1 MEQRNDISNMD
12 MLTVKD
18 VCAKLRISRW
28 MVYRLIRS
36 GALASVKI
44 GTRRLI
50 PQHSLEAYEKQ
61 LEEEGGSGYG
71 RKAW

>member
-1 MEQRNDISNMD
+1 MEQQNDNNMD

-28 MVYRLIRS
+28 MVHRLIRS

-50 PQHSLEAYEKQ
+50 PRHSLEAYEKQ
-61 LEEEGGSGYG
+61 LEEGGPGYG